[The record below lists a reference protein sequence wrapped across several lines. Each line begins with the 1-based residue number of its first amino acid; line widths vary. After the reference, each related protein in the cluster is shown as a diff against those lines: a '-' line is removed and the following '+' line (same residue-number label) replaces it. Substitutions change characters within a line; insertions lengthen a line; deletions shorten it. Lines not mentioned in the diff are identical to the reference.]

1 MRDNFQRMFTLFVLA
16 GRFLLERQV
25 TATHDHSL
33 RPVHATCQT
42 DRWSLRKTQFLGLKL
57 FTMTAEQIC
66 NGGNKVTR
74 RKRGIHLLTEDNSI
88 RFYTFS
94 ASSEETEGRLC
105 HRLCFC
111 SPFKQSI
118 SGKTK
123 TSALSVEP
131 TPKRSD
137 ESNGASPCRRW
148 SKSSAQLFGSASAAR
163 RPNRW
168 QSLLW
173 FETSRVGTGHNFF
186 LSAGVI
192 RSLPR

>member
-1 MRDNFQRMFTLFVLA
+1 MFTLFVLA

-42 DRWSLRKTQFLGLKL
+42 NKLSLQKHIFWIKTLHNDCKTNLQQRKQSYEK
-57 FTMTAEQIC
+57 
-66 NGGNKVTR
+66 KV
-74 RKRGIHLLTEDNSI
+74 GIHLLTEDNST

-94 ASSEETEGRLC
+94 ASSEETEDRLC

-111 SPFKQSI
+111 SPFKQLI

-123 TSALSVEP
+123 TSTLSVEP

-137 ESNGASPCRRW
+137 ESNGASRCRRW
-148 SKSSAQLFGSASAAR
+148 SKSSAQLLDLQA
-163 RPNRW
+163 
-168 QSLLW
+168 LL
-173 FETSRVGTGHNFF
+173 GGLTGGNLCSGLKLHK
-186 LSAGVI
+186 
-192 RSLPR
+192 